1 MVESQIRSMINDFA
15 RRMQS
20 QGLNMDQYFQ
30 FTGMD
35 ASKLKEQMRPEALKR
50 IENSLVLE
58 AVAKAE
64 NIEISDERVDEEI
77 AKMAEAY
84 QMEADKL
91 KSFMGDKEKEQM
103 KQDMAVQEAITF
115 VVDNAVEK

>member
-1 MVESQIRSMINDFA
+1 MVNDFA

>member
-1 MVESQIRSMINDFA
+1 MISFPSVSYTHLIVANAEMEIPEPMVESQIRSMVNDFA

-58 AVAKAE
+58 AVAKA
-64 NIEISDERVDEEI
+64 DVYKRQVL
-77 AKMAEAY
+77 Y
-84 QMEADKL
+84 Y
-91 KSFMGDKEKEQM
+91 
-103 KQDMAVQEAITF
+103 
-115 VVDNAVEK
+115 